1 MTVSLVE
8 ENAKIQMLSAAS
20 KDKKST
26 TERSLIEKYH
36 LGPLALH
43 TGLVVSCVTYAV
55 GGAYLFLSIERPEEM
70 KRRAKAI
77 FKFQELKDQF
87 LGNLTSL
94 QPETDRILETYTKK
108 LMYMLEDAHN
118 AHAFEHFIIPNGVP
132 KDMWSFSSALVFTT
146 TTVIPVG
153 YGYIFPVSAYGRI
166 CLVAY
171 ALLGIPLTLVT
182 MADTGKFAAQLV
194 TRWFGENMA
203 IPAAIF
209 VCLLFAYPLVVGW
222 ILCSTS
228 SITFLD
234 SVYFSLT
241 SIFTIGFGDLTPDM
255 NVIHMVVFLAVGVI
269 LVTITLDIVAAEMI
283 DRVHYMGRHVGK
295 AKQLA
300 GKMFQLAQ
308 SLNMKHG
315 LVSGVGQ
322 LHALARFGMLVGKDD
337 VEKTAPEDGVIAF
350 SPDVMDGLDFVD
362 NLSIYSRRSRHSAG
376 NSARNLFLS

>member
-1 MTVSLVE
+1 MTVSME
-8 ENAKIQMLSAAS
+8 ENSKIQMLSATS
-20 KDKKST
+20 KDKKVAT
-26 TERSLIEKYH
+26 DRSLLNKYH

-43 TGLVVSCVTYAV
+43 TGLVLSCVTYAL
-55 GGAYLFLSIERPEEM
+55 GGAYLFLSIEHPEEL
-70 KRRAKAI
+70 KRREKAI
-77 FKFQELKDQF
+77 REFQDLKQQF
-87 LGNLTSL
+87 MGNITSGIENSE
-94 QPETDRILETYTKK
+94 QSIEIYTKK
-108 LMYMLEDAHN
+108 LILMLEDAHN
-118 AHAFEHFIIPNGVP
+118 AHAFEYFFLNHEIP
-132 KDMWSFSSALVFTT
+132 KDMWTFSSALVFTT

-153 YGYIFPVSAYGRI
+153 YGYIFPVSAYGRM
-166 CLVAY
+166 CLIAY

-194 TRWFGENMA
+194 TRWFGDNNMA

-209 VCLLFAYPLVVGW
+209 VCLLFAYPLVVGF

-228 SITFLD
+228 NITYLD

-255 NVIHMVVFLAVGVI
+255 NVIHMVLFLAVGVI

-295 AKQLA
+295 AKELA

-308 SLNMKHG
+308 SLNMKQG

-322 LHALARFGMLVGKDD
+322 LHALARFGMLVGREEVD
-337 VEKTAPEDGVIAF
+337 KTQEDGIIAF
-350 SPDVMDGLDFVD
+350 SPDVMDGLEFMDT
-362 NLSIYSRRSRHSAG
+362 LSIYSRRSRRSAE